1 VRRVLVLVLSALLL
15 SLLPGLAAQAETPAG
30 GATFN
35 KPRPYGTT
43 AERWRIV
50 RKVNSAVKSVPGW
63 KPTSS
68 APQPRILIA
77 AYFFDQM
84 SSADALIA
92 ACKRGVSVR
101 VVLDGKVA
109 NRAARKLVTA
119 LNGDNVRDANGN
131 GIQDPGE
138 RPTRGKCNRELS
150 GSGVARS
157 TEGTLDGSTT
167 GDGDGL
173 LSAEAA
179 ERSVM
184 RAADEP
190 FQWGPDRSYVKK
202 CEGTCRGG
210 STGQANMHSKFY
222 AFSQSGTAKNV
233 IMVSSSNLNA
243 GGALNGWNDMY
254 TMRGRPAGFQCYNE
268 IHRELTA
275 DKNVA
280 NGQRRECIDGPF
292 TSRFFPMKGAGQS
305 NDPLMVD
312 LRKIGCRSAF
322 GPTQIRVSMF
332 YWADSRGDYIADKLL
347 SLARSG
353 CKVHIIYGAPGNK
366 LAARLRQAAHSGLIR
381 LWDSRRGLNAE
392 GTPQVRTHG
401 KFVLVKGSYA
411 GNGSAHVVMTG
422 TQNWVWGSLTN
433 SDENSLNIHLKSAYD
448 QYARGWEVIRR
459 HSDWI
464 D

>member
-109 NRAARKLVTA
+109 NPAARKLVTA
-119 LNGDNVRDANGN
+119 LNGDNVKDAST
-131 GIQDPGE
+131 P
-138 RPTRGKCNRELS
+138 PKRGKCNSQLP
-150 GSGVARS
+150 GAGVARS
-157 TEGTLDGSTT
+157 AEGPIDEVTKTADP
-167 GDGDGL
+167 DQL
-173 LSAEAA
+173 LTSQAA
-179 ERSVM
+179 QRSVLKD
-184 RAADEP
+184 ADTP
-190 FQWGPDRSYVKK
+190 VQWGADRSYVKK

-254 TMRGRPAGFQCYNE
+254 TMRGRPAGFTCYNQ
-268 IHRELTA
+268 IHRELTR
-275 DKNVA
+275 DENVA
-280 NGQRRECIDGPF
+280 TGQRRECIDGPF